1 MLENGIVSP
10 GFDSGYSANPKTA
23 YVMFSG
29 ESECP
34 ETLLEKI
41 KEKIAKSRAEGLDRA
56 DFDREKKCLYSSYVA
71 DFDSTED
78 IAFALMG
85 YAYDGIDLFEYPE
98 IIEGVTFD
106 YVSGLLE
113 DAFKDEYFVLSAVKP
128 VADR

>member
-1 MLENGIVSP
+1 MQKTIMYPASLPSNPMNENASP
-10 GFDSGYSANPKTA
+10 AFAE
-23 YVMFSG
+23 YV
-29 ESECP
+29 
-34 ETLLEKI
+34 K
-41 KEKIAKSRAEGLDRA
+41 
-56 DFDREKKCLYSSYVA
+56 

-85 YAYDGIDLFEYPE
+85 YAYDGIDLFEDPE
-98 IIEGVTFD
+98 IIEGGTFD